1 MYIKKATGLLTVLIT
16 CALFLA
22 KSGYAQTP
30 TSSYV
35 QDHYDKFEY
44 NIPMRDGTHLFTSVY
59 VPKDKSKTYPF
70 LMQRTPYSVRPYG
83 EGTYKRSLGPSKYL
97 MEDGYIFVYQ
107 DVRGRWMSEGTYDN
121 MRPHVPGNNPKD
133 KNTAHIDESS
143 DTYDTI
149 EWLLENIEGHNGK
162 VGQWGISYPGHYTAS
177 ALPEAH
183 PALVASS
190 PQAPISDFFF
200 DDFHHMGAYLQS
212 YLNAQ
217 PLFGHQTGGPTSESW
232 YDNEWDALRE
242 GRDGSDSYKFYMS
255 IGPLKNVTESIF
267 PDDFFW
273 NQIAS
278 HPNYDEFWQA
288 RSILP
293 HLEGIDH
300 AVMTVG
306 GWFDAE
312 DLFGP
317 LNIYKKVEADNPK
330 AKNTIVMGPW
340 SHGDWA
346 RERGIQKV
354 NHIYFGDSLSTFYQK
369 EIEYNFFTHYLKGG
383 GKIELPEAYMFDT
396 GSKEW
401 KQFTEWPTKEYDP
414 VTLSFGEN
422 GELLVNEMGD
432 ASDEFS
438 YISDPDK
445 PVPFRSEITPVTFTP
460 RAFMTDDQRHA
471 SRRPDVLT
479 FSTEVLDEATTF
491 AGEIDVN
498 LKVSISTTDAD
509 FIVKL
514 IDVYPDGYKEEHA
527 PQHVN
532 MSGYQQLVRS
542 EVFRGRFRNSFAEPE
557 PFTPGEV
564 TEVNFPLQDVL
575 HTFKPGHKIMI
586 QVQSTWFPYIDR
598 NPQKYVP
605 NIYEADG
612 EDFIKSEITVYGNS
626 TVTVGKGKG
635 IKALLPG
642 KKD

>member
-1 MYIKKATGLLTVLIT
+1 MKKKILGLAT
-16 CALFLA
+16 LFLA
-22 KSGYAQTP
+22 YLIGGSTIQAQP
-30 TSSYV
+30 TANTYV

-44 NIPMRDGTHLFTSVY
+44 NIPMRDGTHLFTAVY
-59 VPKDKSKTYPF
+59 IPKDKSKTYPF

-83 EGTYKRSLGPSKYL
+83 EDKFKRSLGPSKYL

-133 KNTAHIDESS
+133 SSTEHIDESS

-149 EWLLENIEGHNGK
+149 EWLLENIDGNNGK

-217 PLFGHQTGGPTSESW
+217 PLFGHQSGGPTTESW
-232 YDNEWDALRE
+232 YSDKWDKLRE
-242 GRDGSDSYKFYMS
+242 GRDGSDSYKFYKS
-255 IGPLKNVTESIF
+255 IGPLKNVTESIY

-346 RERGIQKV
+346 RERGIQQV

-369 EIEYNFFTHYLKGG
+369 EIEYNFFTHYLKGEG
-383 GKIELPEAYMFDT
+383 EMELPEAYMFDT
-396 GSKEW
+396 GTKEW

-414 VTLSFGEN
+414 VTLSFAEN
-422 GELLVNEMGD
+422 GELLVNEVGR
-432 ASDEFS
+432 ASATFS

-479 FSTEVLDEATTF
+479 FSTDVLDEATTF

-605 NIYEADG
+605 NIYEANE
-612 EDFIKSEITVYGNS
+612 EDFIKSEIIVYGNS
-626 TVTVGKGKG
+626 TVTVGKGNG
-635 IKALLPG
+635 IKALLPDT
-642 KKD
+642 KN